1 MLHAL
6 KPINNGVT
14 SPLEPLFS
22 PDRLL
27 NMPRTLPS
35 PLAPAQDETRGV
47 LAIKPFRRLWNAMLF
62 SSLGDWLGL
71 LATTALAQQLSGGD
85 YATANFAIAGVFIAR
100 LLPAV
105 FLGPIAG
112 VIADRLDRRKLMVS
126 SDVLRTG
133 LYISIPIAHNYFW
146 LYTATILVEC
156 VTLFWSP
163 AKDAS
168 VPNLVPR
175 EKLESANQVSLLAAY
190 GTAPIAAALFTFLSL
205 FTSAINAAF
214 SVNTTAVDIALY
226 LNALS
231 FAFAAFTIWGLREI
245 PKGAAAKHTA
255 ESGIIKSLHEG
266 YKSVSASKIIR
277 GLIVGML
284 GAFIAAGAVIG
295 LARTF
300 VGDLG
305 GGEAAYGVLFGAVFT
320 GLAAGIALG
329 PKVFSQFSRRRLFG
343 ASLTIAGFFLVALA
357 AIPNLVLAVFI
368 VIVLGAFS
376 GISWVTGFT
385 MLGMEVADDVR
396 GRTFAYVQSLIRV
409 VLVGVLAIAP
419 LIAAAVGEH
428 TFEFQNTQVSYNG
441 AAVTL
446 AIAGIIASL
455 IGVISYHHM
464 KDRPNVSL
472 WSDISNALKGELG
485 SITGAPTKG
494 VFIVFEGG
502 EGIGKTTQAKL
513 LKAWLE
519 QEGESVVLSR
529 EPGGSE
535 LGIEIRKILLSHSTG
550 EISPRAEALLY
561 AADRAHHVHDVI
573 RPALAQG
580 DVVISD
586 RYFDSSIAYQ
596 GAGRVLEPGEVARI
610 SRWATESLF
619 PTLTIII
626 DLPAEIGLARL
637 RNKDRL
643 EAQPID
649 FHERVRQ
656 EFLQLALLDPERY
669 FILDGNQSIEDTH
682 TLIIARVNQI
692 AALKRNAV
700 ADKGALLLRP
710 IRAVNKVVRTT
721 AKRTSVGAT
730 NAVKKSKQAV
740 RKSTT
745 KKPVTKKR
753 SAK

>member
-1 MLHAL
+1 M
-6 KPINNGVT
+6 V
-14 SPLEPLFS
+14 
-22 PDRLL
+22 
-27 NMPRTLPS
+27 
-35 PLAPAQDETRGV
+35 
-47 LAIKPFRRLWNAMLF
+47 F

-85 YATANFAIAGVFIAR
+85 YAKANFAIAGVFIAR

-112 VIADRLDRRKLMVS
+112 VIADKLDRRKLMVNC
-126 SDVLRTG
+126 DILRTG
-133 LYISIPIAHNYFW
+133 LYISIPIFHNYFW
-146 LYTATILVEC
+146 LYTAMILVEC
-156 VTLFWSP
+156 ITLFWSP
-163 AKDAS
+163 AKEAS

-175 EKLESANQVSLLAAY
+175 DKLENANQVSLLAAY
-190 GTAPIAAALFTFLSL
+190 GTAPIAAAIFTFLSL

-214 SVNTTAVDIALY
+214 SLNVTAVDLALY
-226 LNALS
+226 ANALS
-231 FAFAAFTIWGLREI
+231 FAFAAFTVWGLREI
-245 PKGAAAKHTA
+245 PKGAAAKHAA
-255 ESGIIKSLHEG
+255 ETSILKSLHEG
-266 YKSVSASKIIR
+266 WKAVSGSKLIR
-277 GLIVGML
+277 GLIVGMV
-284 GAFIAAGAVIG
+284 GAFVAAGAVIG

-329 PKVFSQFSRRRLFG
+329 PKVFAQFSRRRLFG
-343 ASLTIAGFFLVALA
+343 ASLTISGAFLVALA

-368 VIVLGAFS
+368 VIILGAFS
-376 GISWVTGFT
+376 GITWVTGFT

-396 GRTFAYVQSLIRV
+396 GRTFAFVQSLIRV
-409 VLVGVLAIAP
+409 VLVAVLAAAP

-428 TFEFQNTQVSYNG
+428 TFKFQNTQVSYNG
-441 AAVTL
+441 AAVTIL
-446 AIAGIIASL
+446 IAGLFASL
-455 IGVISYHHM
+455 IGFVSYKQM
-464 KDRPNVSL
+464 KDRPAVSL
-472 WSDISNALKGELG
+472 WSDIVNAFKGELG
-485 SITGAPTKG
+485 SITGAPTQG

-529 EPGGSE
+529 EPGGSD

-561 AADRAHHVHDVI
+561 AADRAHHVFSVI
-573 RPALAQG
+573 RPALSRG
-580 DVVISD
+580 EVVISD

-626 DLPAEIGLARL
+626 DLPAEIGLGRL
-637 RNKDRL
+637 KSKDRL
-643 EAQPID
+643 ESQPLA

-656 EFLQLALLDPERY
+656 EFLQLSLLDPERY
-669 FILDGNQSIEDTH
+669 FIVDGNKSIEDIH
-682 TLIIARVNQI
+682 SAIITRVSEI
-692 AALKRNAV
+692 GALKRNARE
-700 ADKGALLLRP
+700 DKGNLLLRP
-710 IRAVNKVVRTT
+710 IRAAGKAVRTT
-721 AKRTSVGAT
+721 AKKTSAGAT
-730 NAVKKSKQAV
+730 KAVNKAKPKKKA
-740 RKSTT
+740 KT
-745 KKPVTKKR
+745 KK
-753 SAK
+753 

>member
-1 MLHAL
+1 MSR
-6 KPINNGVT
+6 N
-14 SPLEPLFS
+14 
-22 PDRLL
+22 
-27 NMPRTLPS
+27 LPT
-35 PLAPAQDETRGV
+35 PAAPAQDQTRGV
-47 LAIKPFRRLWNAMLF
+47 LAIRPFRKLWNSMVF

-85 YATANFAIAGVFIAR
+85 YARANFAIAGVFIAR

-112 VIADRLDRRKLMVS
+112 VIADRFDRRKLMVTC
-126 SDVLRTG
+126 DVLRTG
-133 LYISIPIAHNYFW
+133 LYISIPLAHSYVW

-163 AKDAS
+163 AKEAS

-190 GTAPIAAALFTFLSL
+190 GTAPIAALIFTFLSL
-205 FTSAINAAF
+205 FTSAFVALIPGF
-214 SVNTTAVDIALY
+214 SATAVDVALY
-226 LNALS
+226 VNAAS
-231 FAFAAFTIWGLREI
+231 FAFAAFTVFNLHEI
-245 PKGAAAKHTA
+245 PKGAAAKHA
-255 ESGIIKSLHEG
+255 ADVGIMKSLMEG
-266 YKSVSASKIIR
+266 WKSVSGSKIIR
-277 GLIVGML
+277 GLVVGMV

-305 GGEAAYGVLFGAVFT
+305 GGEAAYGILFGAVFS
-320 GLAAGIALG
+320 GLASGIAFG
-329 PKVFSQFSRRRLFG
+329 PKVFAQFSRRRLFG
-343 ASLTIAGFFLVALA
+343 ASLAIAGFFLVLLA

-368 VIVLGAFS
+368 VIALGAFS

-385 MLGMEVADDVR
+385 MLGMEVQDEVR
-396 GRTFAYVQSLIRV
+396 GRTFAFVQSLIRV
-409 VLVGVLAIAP
+409 VLVAVLAVAP
-419 LIAAAVGEH
+419 LIAAAVGQH
-428 TFEFQNTQVSYNG
+428 TFKFQNTQISYNG
-441 AAVTL
+441 ASVTIF
-446 AIAGIIASL
+446 IAGLIATL
-455 IGVISYHHM
+455 IGVVSYQQM
-464 KDRPNVSL
+464 KDRPNISL

-502 EGIGKTTQAKL
+502 EGIGKSTQSRL
-513 LKAWLE
+513 LQQWLE

-529 EPGGSE
+529 EPGGSD
-535 LGIEIRKILLSHSTG
+535 LGVEIRKILLSHSTG

-561 AADRAHHVHDVI
+561 AADRAHHVFAVI
-573 RPALAQG
+573 RPALAAGQ
-580 DVVISD
+580 VVISD

-637 RNKDRL
+637 KSKDRL
-643 EAQPID
+643 ESQPIA

-669 FILDGNQSIEDTH
+669 FIVDGNQSIVDIH
-682 TLIIARVNQI
+682 TAVIERVSQI
-692 AALKRNAV
+692 QALKRNARE
-700 ADKGALLLRP
+700 DKGRLLLRP
-710 IRAVNKVVRTT
+710 IRAVNKAVRSTATKTSSSASKAVRTVS
-721 AKRTSVGAT
+721 KKSP
-730 NAVKKSKQAV
+730 VKKKLVKKQ
-740 RKSTT
+740 
-745 KKPVTKKR
+745 
-753 SAK
+753 